1 MQNMFQPPPVQNRV
15 HGPSPLE
22 RLAMEIDTSSLASF
36 KMSAPQSIMSSIS
49 SNPDSPMGPVTP
61 PSLDQN
67 GWFSMPEPIQSL
79 EMLHFPE
86 TEADLALK
94 ELEENPFIPNWG
106 WPSGE
111 HAILDNNW
119 DVNSIPPV
127 LMGDEAL
134 MAMGGMPNGKF
145 LQQQHQQLQDGS
157 ESIHF
162 NEFGQTLPDLYG
174 YDDMI
179 SGNAFAAST

>member
-1 MQNMFQPPPVQNRV
+1 
-15 HGPSPLE
+15 
-22 RLAMEIDTSSLASF
+22 MEIDTSSFASF
-36 KMSAPQSIMSSIS
+36 KMTSPHPMMSSGS

-61 PSLDQN
+61 PSLDGN

-94 ELEENPFIPNWG
+94 ELEENPFIPNIQWG

-134 MAMGGMPNGKF
+134 MAMGGGGGNLGKYN
-145 LQQQHQQLQDGS
+145 HDGS

-162 NEFGQTLPDLYG
+162 NEFNQTLPDLYA

-179 SGNAFAAST
+179 SGNAFATTA